1 MRGIWHI
8 ILLAT
13 AVLSLIPAGV
23 SSAGNG
29 LPPEV
34 RNMLE
39 KIEWAGHDAFII
51 KAGGKVIYTDPFKLP
66 DGLPKADLILITHEH
81 FDHCSPED
89 LAKITKDDTVI
100 LAPGD
105 CEAKLKKFRKV
116 APGEKLN
123 EKGIDIETVPAYN
136 TNKAFHPKANRWVG
150 YIFTVEGERL
160 YLAGDTD
167 YIPEMKSIKCDIAFL
182 PVSGTYTMT
191 AEEAVQAAQDIK
203 PKVAVPMHY
212 GTLAGT
218 VADAERFKKLY
229 KGESFI
235 FKAIK

>member
-1 MRGIWHI
+1 
-8 ILLAT
+8 
-13 AVLSLIPAGV
+13 
-23 SSAGNG
+23 
-29 LPPEV
+29 
-34 RNMLE
+34 
-39 KIEWAGHDAFII
+39 
-51 KAGGKVIYTDPFKLP
+51 
-66 DGLPKADLILITHEH
+66 
-81 FDHCSPED
+81 
-89 LAKITKDDTVI
+89 
-100 LAPGD
+100 
-105 CEAKLKKFRKV
+105 KLKKFRKV
-116 APGEKLN
+116 APGDKLN

-136 TNKAFHPKANRWVG
+136 TNKAFHPKSNRWVG

-160 YLAGDTD
+160 YIAGDTD

-182 PVSGTYTMT
+182 PVSGTYVMT